1 MPIPTPQYRRSINS
15 AQILCRLGTD
25 HGIPLALLLK
35 GTDINPAMLHDS
47 AAEIEASQEMRMI
60 HNLQACGR
68 HIPGLG
74 MEAGQ
79 RYHLT
84 TYGIWG
90 FALAS
95 SPTVRSAIDI
105 ALRYVHLTFT
115 FAHYSVHEKNGDALL
130 SIDDSTIPEAVR
142 TLLLERDLVG
152 VRNLFVEA
160 LGMTVQAKYI
170 HLRMPRPAYADAML
184 ALFGQMP
191 LFDQAQ
197 NCVAFDASLLDFP
210 LPQANEHTKHMC
222 ETMCRELLQRRRARQ
237 GLAGRIRDRMLQ
249 MPIEL
254 PDMETI
260 ATEFHMTS
268 RSLRR
273 HLDKEGTSF
282 RALSDEIRETLAE
295 QLLRDGL
302 TVEEIAGRLGYT
314 ESSSFTQAFK
324 RWKGMSPKAYRVSQG
339 GSSRVNRTAEE

>member
-1 MPIPTPQYRRSINS
+1 MSTPSTQYRRSTSS
-15 AQILCRLGTD
+15 AQIFCRLGTD
-25 HGIPLALLLK
+25 HGIPLPQLLA
-35 GTDINPAMLHDS
+35 GTGISPEMLQDS
-47 AAEIEASQEMRMI
+47 AAEIEAEQEMRVI
-60 HNLQACGR
+60 HNLCGAAS
-68 HIPGLG
+68 HISGLG

-115 FAHYSVHEKNGDALL
+115 FAHYSVREKDGDALL
-130 SIDDSTIPEAVR
+130 LIDDSHIPEAVR
-142 TLLLERDLVG
+142 TFLLERDLVG
-152 VRNLFVEA
+152 VRNLFIEA
-160 LGMTVQAKYI
+160 LGMIVPAKYI
-170 HLRMPRPAYADAML
+170 HLRMPRPAYAEAML
-184 ALFGQMP
+184 ELFGQMP

-222 ETMCRELLQRRRARQ
+222 ETMCRELLQQRRARQ

-324 RWKGMSPKAYRVSQG
+324 RWKGISPKAYRVSLG
-339 GSSRVNRTAEE
+339 GSARVNRTAEE

>member
-1 MPIPTPQYRRSINS
+1 MSIPSPQYRRSINS

-25 HGIPLALLLK
+25 HGIPLALLLE
-35 GTDINPAMLHDS
+35 GSGISPEMLHDS
-47 AAEIEASQEMRMI
+47 QVEIEAEQEMRMI
-60 HNLQACGR
+60 HNLRAASSQ
-68 HIPGLG
+68 IPGLG

-115 FAHYSVHEKNGDALL
+115 FSHYSLREKDGDALL
-130 SIDDSTIPEAVR
+130 LIDDSHTPEAVR
-142 TLLLERDLVG
+142 TFLLERDFVG
-152 VRNLFVEA
+152 VRNLFIET
-160 LGMTVQAKYI
+160 LGMTVPAKYI
-170 HLRMPRPAYADAML
+170 HLRMPRPSYAEAML
-184 ALFGQMP
+184 EIFGQMP

-197 NCVAFDASLLDFP
+197 NCVAFDANLLDLP

-222 ETMCRELLQRRRARQ
+222 ETMCRELLQQRRARQ

-260 ATEFHMTS
+260 AMEFHMTS

-273 HLDKEGTSF
+273 HLDKEDTSF

-295 QLLRDGL
+295 
-302 TVEEIAGRLGYT
+302 
-314 ESSSFTQAFK
+314 
-324 RWKGMSPKAYRVSQG
+324 
-339 GSSRVNRTAEE
+339 